1 MRPDIQ
7 LSLFV
12 SQYLGAIRS
21 RLRSH
26 HQIGRRLNRFIAYF
40 GSSRALDSIR
50 RTHLADYVEHRL
62 LSGVSPASIN
72 VEIASFSAAWNY
84 CVKRWELTVP
94 NPVIGLYFASPPGR
108 LRYLEHEEALRLIQC
123 AALTRSRVLPFF
135 IALALHTGCRKN
147 ELLQLKWKS
156 VDFHRSIIT
165 VEAETTKTGKRRYLP
180 MNRSARDALSSLSR
194 LSQEVGS
201 LSEFVFVKSNGQ
213 PWRYP
218 DRAFRKAL
226 ALAGIEDFTVHDLR
240 HTFASWLVS
249 EGVELIKV
257 RDLLGHSSIRMTERY
272 AHLAPFRLHDAV
284 AVLDDLGFD
293 DIDKCPGIAPRA
305 FC

>member
-1 MRPDIQ
+1 MHSDVP

-12 SQYLGAIRS
+12 SRYLGAIQN

-26 HQIGRRLNRFIAYF
+26 GQIARRLNRFVVYF
-40 GSSRALDSIR
+40 GSSRPLDSIR
-50 RTHLADYVEHRL
+50 RTHLADYVELRQS
-62 LSGVSPASIN
+62 SGVSPASIN

-84 CVKRWELTVP
+84 CVKRWELTAP
-94 NPVIGLYFASPPGR
+94 NPVIGLYFPSAPGR
-108 LRYLEHEEALRLIQC
+108 LRYLEHEEAARLIQC
-123 AALTRSRVLPFF
+123 AALTRSRVLSFF
-135 IALALHTGCRKN
+135 IVLALHTGCRKN

-165 VEAETTKTGKRRYLP
+165 IEAETTKTGKRRYLP
-180 MNRSARDALSSLSR
+180 MNRSARDALLSLSR
-194 LSQEVGS
+194 RCEEVGS
-201 LSEFVFVKSNGQ
+201 SSAFVFVKTNGQ

-218 DRAFRKAL
+218 DRVFRKAL
-226 ALAGIEDFTVHDLR
+226 ELAGIEDFTVHDLR

-284 AVLDDLGFD
+284 AVLDGLQGNRGAVVKQMSMF
-293 DIDKCPGIAPRA
+293 
-305 FC
+305 